1 MGKLTGKVA
10 IVTGA
15 SRGIGQQIAELF
27 AAEGAKVVCA
37 ARTLNEGEHRMLEG
51 SLSRTV
57 SLIRDKGG
65 EATAVTADVS
75 HESECLALVEAAR
88 AAYGPIDILV
98 NNAALNYYLP
108 TETYPTNRW
117 VRCFAINVHAP
128 FILAKAVLTDM
139 TAQRSGAIVNI
150 SSGAAIGP
158 GRGPYEDQTVR
169 GGVMYGASKAA
180 LERFTQGL
188 AQEVSQYEGITVAAV
203 SPSQVVP
210 TPGTIHHKLVTGI
223 DDPKGE
229 PPILMAQAALLLAS
243 EPAAKVNGRVTYSQQ
258 ILKEFGWIEDAKGR
272 GVTTSGSGYS
282 KI

>member
-27 AAEGAKVVCA
+27 ASEGAKVVCA
-37 ARTLNEGEHRMLEG
+37 ARTMNEGEHKMLEG
-51 SLSRTV
+51 SLARTV
-57 SLIRDKGG
+57 ANIKAAGG

-75 HESECLALVEAAR
+75 VESECIALVEAAR
-88 AAYGPIDILV
+88 RAYGPVDILV

-108 TETYPTNRW
+108 TDTYPTNRW

-128 FILAKAVLTDM
+128 FILSKEVLKDFIPRRT
-139 TAQRSGAIVNI
+139 GAIVNI

-158 GRGPYEDQTVR
+158 GRGPYDDKTVR
-169 GGVMYGASKAA
+169 GGVMYGATKAA

-188 AQEVSQYEGITVAAV
+188 AQEVAQYDGISVTAV

-210 TPGTIHHKLVTGI
+210 TPGTIHHKLVTGV

-229 PPILMAQAALLLAS
+229 HPIMMARAALLLAS
-243 EPAAKVNGRVTYSQQ
+243 EPAAKINGRVTYSQQ
-258 ILKEFGWIEDAKGR
+258 ILKEFGWIEKAQGR
-272 GVTTSGSGYS
+272 GVTTRGSGYS
-282 KI
+282 EV